1 MRATLSYPITLVD
14 RQERVD
20 VSIGYAR
27 LEPAFEL
34 SQAMRQADLAMYEA
48 KRSGCGSLL
57 WQGQD

>member
-1 MRATLSYPITLVD
+1 
-14 RQERVD
+14 